1 MTQYILG
8 GTLILGGGYWYFNN
22 SNKDLYPYLTKII
35 GYSTIYYNKIYDKYI
50 KTNNIKILNIIL
62 NGKKYNTLEL
72 SDIKKFTFLEMEY
85 QQLNKIYSIVNFDN
99 DLINFPIYSNKELE
113 NLSSFSITDES
124 IIIASLIDKSSGKE
138 LEIVDESF
146 LKLVRK
152 FSGPMGNFYMD
163 KLSNFHEN
171 YKIKL
176 RKYIINL
183 YNDTLKQYEISIM
196 YSDGNTLIL

>member
-1 MTQYILG
+1 MI
-8 GTLILGGGYWYFNN
+8 
-22 SNKDLYPYLTKII
+22 
-35 GYSTIYYNKIYDKYI
+35 
-50 KTNNIKILNIIL
+50 IIL
-62 NGKKYNTLEL
+62 FFNVICK
-72 SDIKKFTFLEMEY
+72 
-85 QQLNKIYSIVNFDN
+85 
-99 DLINFPIYSNKELE
+99 
-113 NLSSFSITDES
+113 
-124 IIIASLIDKSSGKE
+124 
-138 LEIVDESF
+138 F